1 MGGRGMS
8 AAVPGIPVPGGMGG
22 TGASKLPLLQ
32 ERTTLEKRITRRTLI
47 KGTVGAA
54 ALAGLGWTGLQ
65 PQSAARA
72 SGAQPRASAWV
83 WQFAG
88 DADGSAEAI
97 RNNLAGRG
105 IGVIVKT
112 HDGTSW
118 MKRWDKTAESVGGPQ
133 DVARLAQFF
142 HEAGIPFHAWCVITG
157 LDPIGEAQ
165 MAAQVLA
172 AGAESLY
179 LDLEPR
185 EANTFWQGT
194 PQSALAYGQALR
206 QQQPHASVILA
217 PDMRPWQARAVPTAE
232 LAPFCSGMAP
242 QAYWRRYNSPANYRL
257 LRDHGFQ
264 VDGQTTPELFIEVS
278 QRTFAGYGLPVHPIG
293 EADASP
299 DEVRRF
305 IDTAAAYGMGH
316 VSVWRYGV
324 AQAGVWDVLT
334 QPPPPPAPAQPQ
346 PTPRSEHQGLT
357 VTEPPAPEPA
367 PVTPSPD
374 QEAALDT
381 ASPASDSEAAR
392 STAFDLKPV
401 QSNDA
406 WWQRA
411 RELLGSR

>member
-1 MGGRGMS
+1 MS

-47 KGTVGAA
+47 KGTAGAA

-72 SGAQPRASAWV
+72 SAAQPRASAWV

-105 IGVIVKT
+105 IAVIVKT

-142 HEAGIPFHAWCVITG
+142 HDAGIPFHAWCVITG

-232 LAPFCSGMAP
+232 LAPFCSGIAP

-257 LRDHGFQ
+257 LRDHSFQ

-346 PTPRSEHQGLT
+346 PPPRSEHQGLT

-392 STAFDLKPV
+392 STAFDLKPI
-401 QSNDA
+401 QSNSA

-411 RELLGSR
+411 REILGPR

>member
-1 MGGRGMS
+1 MGGRGTS
-8 AAVPGIPVPGGMGG
+8 AAVPGISVPGGTGG

-47 KGTVGAA
+47 KGTFGAA

-65 PQSAARA
+65 PQSRARA
-72 SGAQPRASAWV
+72 STAQPLASAWV
-83 WQFAG
+83 WQFAN

-118 MKRWDKTAESVGGPQ
+118 MKRWDKTAESVGGPH
-133 DVARLAQFF
+133 DVIRLAEFF
-142 HEAGIPFHAWCVITG
+142 YAAGIPFHAWCVITG
-157 LDPIGEAQ
+157 IDPIGEAH
-165 MAAQVLA
+165 MAAQVLE
-172 AGAESLY
+172 AGASSLY
-179 LDLEPR
+179 LDLEPP

-194 PQSALAYGQALR
+194 RQSAVIYGQTLR
-206 QQQPHASVILA
+206 QLQPHATVVLA
-217 PDMRPWQARAVPTAE
+217 PDMRPWQAAAVPTAE
-232 LAPFCSGMAP
+232 LAPFCSGIAP

-264 VDGQTTPELFIEVS
+264 VDGPTTPELFIEVS
-278 QRTFAGYGLPVHPIG
+278 QRTFAGYGRPIYPIG

-305 IDTAAAYGMGH
+305 LDTAAAYGMGH

-324 AQAGVWDVLT
+324 AQSGVWDVLT
-334 QPPPPPAPAQPQ
+334 QPPPPPAPPQPQ
-346 PTPRSEHQGLT
+346 PQPQSDHQGLT
-357 VTEPPAPEPA
+357 VTEPKAAQPT
-367 PVTPSPD
+367 TPSPD

-381 ASPASDSEAAR
+381 AGAASDSEAAR
-392 STAFDLKPV
+392 STAFDLKPI
-401 QSNDA
+401 QSNNA

-411 RELLGSR
+411 REILGTP